1 MLVGMPKE
9 NQSQSGHPQPAVDST
24 EGRRNERKCINYLRK
39 SGCKSLAK
47 NYSSVLSE
55 GTNDKYRDGRKTAS
69 KEGLYGRKT
78 PIREPCWTNYWT
90 PPSSNELLG
99 KSMLLQFGQWRG
111 RNPILCENN
120 LHLPPLKIT
129 VGDFSIWFHSTF
141 FFFLNFLFC
150 IGFLQDLT
158 CRVWDFYD
166 FGICALSL
174 PVIPDG
180 GFIWYVQL
188 QDCFGT
194 PLETEEWIPVKTTS
208 QS

>member
-1 MLVGMPKE
+1 MCFLVWTMKGSLIHSLSFLKPKLWMLVGMPKE

-55 GTNDKYRDGRKTAS
+55 GTNGKYLDGRKTAS

-141 FFFLNFLFC
+141 FFFF
-150 IGFLQDLT
+150 
-158 CRVWDFYD
+158 
-166 FGICALSL
+166 
-174 PVIPDG
+174 
-180 GFIWYVQL
+180 
-188 QDCFGT
+188 
-194 PLETEEWIPVKTTS
+194 
-208 QS
+208 